1 MLTKNQERIEQVEPT
16 KNSLTSIEFI
26 EDDLKKVLF
35 LVIKILFIKYSS
47 YLLEN
52 NTNKNSLGLTSN
64 NRLIDQETNE
74 VKHLNTF

>member
-26 EDDLKKVLF
+26 EDDFKKVLF